1 SFYRLSSV
9 PLFPERCDKAK
20 HGQPVM
26 QESDAECRIT
36 AQKVTGSSA
45 GQRTLCGGETE
56 PRPGLSGTSVSIIRS
71 L

>member
-1 SFYRLSSV
+1 
-9 PLFPERCDKAK
+9 
-20 HGQPVM
+20 M

-56 PRPGLSGTSVSIIRS
+56 HIFCLLFIYVQVCMLAASKFIRTES
-71 L
+71 